1 MQTFSNDRTTLG
13 DHVRRSR
20 SMVKLTAPVAL
31 CAAASLCAANHA
43 APIGEPAHIP
53 LHRTRQSPTDLEL
66 GGSLAGVPA
75 GQTRFVSFADLA
87 TLPQETYTVT
97 DDTNFGKSVRITG
110 VPLEKLPALL
120 GAAHGANMVTAICSD
135 AYAAHYPASY
145 FHAHHPLLV
154 MRLDGKP
161 SAQWPILGGFNMGPY
176 LVSHP
181 SFKPAFQILS
191 HADEPQIP
199 WGVGRLD
206 FEPEQQVYAPIAPFG
221 PHAHDPLVQQGYTI
235 ARQNCFRCHN
245 RAGEGGLKA
254 NRPWDVVAR
263 RSVTDP
269 VYFDTYVRNPK
280 RLNPAAQMEG
290 SPKYNDATLQALH
303 AYFKL
308 FAETYP
314 Q

>member
-1 MQTFSNDRTTLG
+1 MQG
-13 DHVRRSR
+13 
-20 SMVKLTAPVAL
+20 LTALAAL
-31 CAAASLCAANHA
+31 CMAAALRAS
-43 APIGEPAHIP
+43 IRIPAVDTPHIP

-66 GGSLAGVPA
+66 GGALAGVPR

-87 TLPQETYTVT
+87 RLPQETYTVT
-97 DDTNFGKSVRITG
+97 DDTNFGKTVRITG
-110 VPLEKLPALL
+110 VALDKLPMLL
-120 GAAHGANMVTAICSD
+120 GASPGANMVTAICSD

-145 FHAHHPLLV
+145 FHAHHPILV
-154 MRLDGKP
+154 MRIDGKP

-181 SFKPAFQILS
+181 SFKPAFHILS
-191 HADEPQIP
+191 HADEAQVP
-199 WGVGRLD
+199 WGVVRLD

-221 PHAHDPLVQQGYTI
+221 PHAGDPLVQQGYTI
-235 ARQNCFRCHN
+235 AKQNCFRCHA
-245 RAGEGGLKA
+245 RSGEGGLKS

-263 RSVTDP
+263 RSATDP

-290 SPKYNDATLQALH
+290 SPTYDDATLRALR
-303 AYFKL
+303 AYFKP

-314 Q
+314 